1 MNAITITGNLGRD
14 PETFEYGQEGRKA
27 VRLTVANTEDRKGPR
42 ERTSWLTVVC
52 FGPLGDNVV
61 KSLHKGD
68 HIIATGEMS
77 GRSWQDPVT
86 QEWNSRYQLIAQ
98 EVGLSLNFISLKV
111 TEPATEAPTPAPTLA
126 AEEAPEPPPAPKAK
140 ATRKGKSATPA
151 AENAADEA
159 PF

>member
-86 QEWNSRYQLIAQ
+86 QEWNSRYQLVAQ

-111 TEPATEAPTPAPTLA
+111 TEPATPQA
-126 AEEAPEPPPAPKAK
+126 AEEAAPEPVEPPKAPR
-140 ATRKGKSATPA
+140 TRKGKNATPA

>member
-86 QEWNSRYQLIAQ
+86 QEWNSRYQLVAQ

-111 TEPATEAPTPAPTLA
+111 TEPAQAQAP
-126 AEEAPEPPPAPKAK
+126 AEETAPEPPPAPKAK
-140 ATRKGKSATPA
+140 ATRKPKNATPA
-151 AENAADEA
+151 AVDAADEA

>member
-14 PETFEYGQEGRKA
+14 PETFEYGQEGRRA

-86 QEWNSRYQLIAQ
+86 QEWQSRYQLIAQ

-111 TEPATEAPTPAPTLA
+111 TETPQEPVAPPLV
-126 AEEAPEPPPAPKAK
+126 AEEAPTPPPAPKARGG
-140 ATRKGKSATPA
+140 RKPKSAAPA
-151 AENAADEA
+151 AENAADEK